1 MRSLIFKDRSKL
13 SPYYIPAVLPHRE
26 KQIQLLGSIYMKM
39 LDDIDGAYPV
49 YTQIVGSV
57 GTGKTCTT
65 LRFGRMLTEEAE
77 RRGIR
82 LEHVYMNCKV
92 DGSTR
97 FVLFGNLV
105 KKVAPELSTRSLSG
119 EEMLH
124 RLVEYLKD
132 RRKYV
137 LISFDEI
144 DYFVQRNP
152 KERIIYSLTRI
163 PEIHPSEPCPIIGEI
178 FISRSL
184 QWRELLEPSERSTL
198 GLGIIEFPKYK
209 ADQIGDILEQRV
221 EEAFQPGVVGDDVI
235 TLISD
240 ITASPAVDGDVRVGL
255 DLLYFSGNLAENLGA
270 SRVLPDHVR
279 KVFSETN
286 PTITMEDIISL
297 DENCKLILLAL
308 VRSLQATGSAYIGLR
323 ELRESYGV
331 VCEEF
336 GVKPIE
342 TFEEHLQDLV
352 YRGIVDMKSLMELG
366 ISGAS
371 LIDLER
377 VLNGLTERLRHGLE
391 S

>member
-137 LISFDEI
+137 FISFDESSEE
-144 DYFVQRNP
+144 P
-152 KERIIYSLTRI
+152 K
-163 PEIHPSEPCPIIGEI
+163 GEDN
-178 FISRSL
+178 L
-184 QWRELLEPSERSTL
+184 QP
-198 GLGIIEFPKYK
+198 
-209 ADQIGDILEQRV
+209 
-221 EEAFQPGVVGDDVI
+221 
-235 TLISD
+235 
-240 ITASPAVDGDVRVGL
+240 
-255 DLLYFSGNLAENLGA
+255 N
-270 SRVLPDHVR
+270 
-279 KVFSETN
+279 
-286 PTITMEDIISL
+286 
-297 DENCKLILLAL
+297 
-308 VRSLQATGSAYIGLR
+308 
-323 ELRESYGV
+323 
-331 VCEEF
+331 
-336 GVKPIE
+336 
-342 TFEEHLQDLV
+342 
-352 YRGIVDMKSLMELG
+352 
-366 ISGAS
+366 
-371 LIDLER
+371 
-377 VLNGLTERLRHGLE
+377 
-391 S
+391 